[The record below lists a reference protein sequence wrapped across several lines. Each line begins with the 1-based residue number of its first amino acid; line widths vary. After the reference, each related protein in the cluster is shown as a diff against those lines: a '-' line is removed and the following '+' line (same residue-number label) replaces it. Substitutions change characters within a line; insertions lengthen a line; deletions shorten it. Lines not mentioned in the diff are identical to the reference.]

1 MKQHS
6 HNFQD
11 LTGQKMHRLTF
22 ISFVETDWRGNA
34 IWKVKCDC
42 GVEFTIRAASVKNG
56 NTRSCGCLR
65 KERCKTGFKKFLK
78 HNTL

>member
-1 MKQHS
+1 MKHA

-22 ISFVETDWRGNA
+22 LHFVEIDWRGNA

-42 GVEFTIRAASVKNG
+42 GTEFIARAASVKIG
-56 NTRSCGCLR
+56 NTRSCGCIR
-65 KERCKTGFKKFLK
+65 IERCKTGFKKFLK